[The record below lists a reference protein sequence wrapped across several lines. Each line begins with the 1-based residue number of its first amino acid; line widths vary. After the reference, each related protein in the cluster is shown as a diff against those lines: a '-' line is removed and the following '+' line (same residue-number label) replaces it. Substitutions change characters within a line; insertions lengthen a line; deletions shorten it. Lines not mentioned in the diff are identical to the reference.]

1 MIVLGVDPGSRR
13 TGYGVVDG
21 TQKGFSVLGCGLIR
35 CGASGTLHERIGE
48 LCVGLEEVI
57 AGMNP
62 EAVALETAFVG
73 RNVRSALILGQVRGA
88 VLATVM
94 RHGLPVR
101 EYAPREIKLSVTGS
115 GSARKEQVAAM
126 LSHLLDLEEMPKS
139 LDVTDA
145 LGIAYCDL
153 SRGASTRYRTEG
165 LPKKGGS
172 GRNRGWAAYV
182 ADHPELVASGGSAGA
197 AV

>member
-1 MIVLGVDPGSRR
+1 MIVLGVDPGSRK
-13 TGYGVVDG
+13 TGYGVVARAQTG
-21 TQKGFSVLGCGLIR
+21 RFSVLGCGLIR
-35 CGASGTLHERIGE
+35 PSAKGTLHERIGQ
-48 LCVGLEEVI
+48 LCAGLDEVI
-57 AGMNP
+57 ERMKP

-101 EYAPREIKLSVTGS
+101 EYAPREIKLAVAGT

-126 LSHLLDLEEMPKS
+126 LPHLLGLEELPTS

-153 SRGASTRYRTEG
+153 ARSTSSLAGMAGAGKGRG
-165 LPKKGGS
+165 K
-172 GRNRGWAAYV
+172 GWAAFV
-182 ADHPELVASGGSAGA
+182 EEHPELVA
-197 AV
+197 